1 MCREYYALR
10 AKLAALMQRQR
21 EDGDDMAITEIRLKM
36 DAHVRHCQVC
46 QENMRWVEGG
56 TDDKTKNS

>member
-1 MCREYYALR
+1 MCREYYAMR

-36 DAHVRHCQVC
+36 DAHVRYCPTC
-46 QENMRWVEGG
+46 QENMRWWIEGSNNNG
-56 TDDKTKNS
+56 